1 MRIREILTNLLA
13 NAVKFTVS
21 GKIELKLRAKH
32 LSETKTEL
40 SFFISDTGS
49 GIKEEDQKYLFRQFS
64 RVDPKKNQTIMGTG
78 LGLSISKKLTELM
91 GSSITVESEYEK
103 GSTFIVT
110 IPQEICLAA
119 PMIPPSDKMEQ
130 AEVYVY
136 LLESDKELT
145 KYVIRELHKL
155 SIHPSLISSVSS
167 ISLDLSLIHI

>member
-1 MRIREILTNLLA
+1 MELDDLSLRYLKPDVYKELEHSLDSQKVRREA
-13 NAVKFTVS
+13 Y
-21 GKIELKLRAKH
+21 
-32 LSETKTEL
+32 
-40 SFFISDTGS
+40 
-49 GIKEEDQKYLFRQFS
+49 IKEI
-64 RVDPKKNQTIMGTG
+64 DPKKNQTIMGTG

-167 ISLDLSLIHI
+167 ISLDRSI